1 MTNQGFKRENNRELD
16 RKRVINIDTEYLTTN
31 PHSVMISAGNTK
43 VLCAAT
49 TDNWTPPH
57 IRNTGRGWISGQYS
71 MLPNSSEDR
80 IRRERVKVKGRT
92 KEIERLIGRSLR
104 SVCDLR
110 AIPYE
115 SIIVDCDVIQADGGT
130 RTASVTGGFMAL
142 YMLVKNLQRQNKISR
157 SPVHDFLAAISVG
170 VVHGKPMLDLD
181 SSEDKVAQVD
191 MNLVMTDSGRVSE
204 IQATGEEA
212 TFKMDDFNRMIE
224 LGKKGIK
231 ELIKEQKAALS
242 II

>member
-1 MTNQGFKRENNRELD
+1 MTEQGFKRENNRQLD
-16 RKRVINIDTEYLTTN
+16 KKREINIETGYLTTN
-31 PHSVMISAGNTK
+31 PYSVMISVGNTK

-57 IRNTGRGWISGQYS
+57 IRNTDRGWISAQYS

-80 IRRERVKVKGRT
+80 IRRERVNVKGRT
-92 KEIERLIGRSLR
+92 KEIERLIGRALR

-130 RTASVTGGFMAL
+130 RTASVTGGFVAL
-142 YMLVKNLQRQNKISR
+142 YMLVKDLQRNNRISR
-157 SPVHDFLAAISVG
+157 SPVNDFLAAISVG
-170 VVHGKPMLDLD
+170 VVHGKAMLDLN
-181 SSEDKVAQVD
+181 SSEDKIAQVD
-191 MNLVMTDSGRVSE
+191 MNLVMTDSGRLSE

-212 TFKMDDFNRMIE
+212 TFKIEDFNRLME
-224 LGKKGIK
+224 LAKEGII
-231 ELIKEQKAALS
+231 ELIKEQKRTLN

>member
-1 MTNQGFKRENNRELD
+1 MTEQGFKRENNRQLD
-16 RKRVINIDTEYLTTN
+16 KKREINIETGYLTTN
-31 PHSVMISAGNTK
+31 PYSVMISVGNTK

-57 IRNTGRGWISGQYS
+57 IRNTDRGWISAQYS

-80 IRRERVKVKGRT
+80 IRRERVNVKGRT
-92 KEIERLIGRSLR
+92 KEIERLIGRALR

-130 RTASVTGGFMAL
+130 RTASVTGGFVAL
-142 YMLVKNLQRQNKISR
+142 YMLVKDLQRNNRISR
-157 SPVHDFLAAISVG
+157 SPVNDFLAAISVG
-170 VVHGKPMLDLD
+170 VVHGKAMLDLN
-181 SSEDKVAQVD
+181 SSEDKIAQVD
-191 MNLVMTDSGRVSE
+191 MNLVMTDSGRLSE

-212 TFKMDDFNRMIE
+212 TFKIEDFNRMME
-224 LGKKGIK
+224 LAKEGII
-231 ELIKEQKAALS
+231 ELIKEQKRTLN